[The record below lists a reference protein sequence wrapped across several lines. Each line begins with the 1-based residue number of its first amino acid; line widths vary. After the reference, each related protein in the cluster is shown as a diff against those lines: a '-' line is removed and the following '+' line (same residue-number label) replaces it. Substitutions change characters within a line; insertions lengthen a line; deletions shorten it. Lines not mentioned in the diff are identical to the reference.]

1 MDNNSIKAKISLFYE
16 KQQILNEPEKRQII
30 GIGDVVNDVKYVCA
44 KCYDID
50 NKITDVHVA
59 YNSSMKFGRHHN
71 CKDTGYCSE
80 IETELKKIDSNYIKT
95 IDTSKL
101 VNLIHYNINEKFD
114 TMKRLYYF
122 YKANCCLMNPN
133 KYKNK
138 KPTDSHTKGTYFRR
152 NCDITATHDYVL
164 FINETEKVMFY
175 FNEDYDLTPFKDCLL
190 LYVNK
195 QGFLRVML
203 DITNQKNGIVDCIY
217 SKHNVN
223 RMCIDCMLMSQN
235 YLNQVNYYIPTKYK
249 NQECIIP
256 EKSKYIQCVIEEGS
270 ALIDYRCM
278 LLIIGE
284 LRKDKIHI
292 DPKNLNKITLL
303 QFEIAKKT
311 HDTSIIEKV
320 VDNLYHLIYNF
331 RFTYGLTKNNSYD
344 FITELF
350 IYQMKENKQCDCNF
364 NSVSSKTIH
373 TYIENPVKYKT
384 PNNATNDYDLICE
397 YYTNTF
403 VPNIIN
409 FMNNARS
416 ITRENQLLRSNLFL
430 EIRKSV
436 RRIENNK
443 PLKQFNEKFYSKYGK
458 INPYNQL
465 PNKVYRCRDTQ
476 KYLKF
481 EKLKFCLLLHCSI
494 DYKKETTHEYT
505 YYTKDQIMFLSMN
518 QSIFWTTHEY
528 VDSID
533 ESLLDKAYDI
543 FNLNQDYDIIKNM
556 RSNFKYPY
564 YTINYHLNTR
574 LRYIEDCSVK
584 LYHKFK
590 KTLTSH
596 HFIQDYLKNKILT
609 TNSY

>member
-1 MDNNSIKAKISLFYE
+1 MTHQNNSIKAKISFFYD
-16 KQQILNEPEKRQII
+16 KHQILNEPEKRQTI
-30 GIGDVVNDVKYVCA
+30 GIGDAISDKNYVCGM
-44 KCYDID
+44 CYDID
-50 NKITDVHVA
+50 NKVIDAHIA
-59 YNSSMKFGRHHN
+59 YNSTMKFGRHHN
-71 CKDTGYCSE
+71 CKDSDYCSK
-80 IETELKKIDSNYIKT
+80 IYNETKKTESTYIKN
-95 IDTSKL
+95 INMDKL
-101 VNLIHYNINEKFD
+101 VNLLHFNINDKFNSAKD
-114 TMKRLYYF
+114 RLFYF
-122 YKANCCLMNPN
+122 YKSNCCILNPH
-133 KYKNK
+133 KNIK
-138 KPTDSHTKGTYFRR
+138 AKDSHSKGTYFSM
-152 NCDITATHDYVL
+152 NCKIKATPEYVL
-164 FINETEKVMFY
+164 FIKETEKVMFY
-175 FNEDYDLTPFKDCLL
+175 FNEDFDLTPFKDCLL

-195 QGFLRVML
+195 HGFLRVML
-203 DITNQKNGIVDCIY
+203 GISNKNIVDCIY
-217 SKHNVN
+217 SEHNVN
-223 RMCIDCMLMSQN
+223 QICNDCLIRSEN
-235 YLNQVNYYIPTKYK
+235 YLNDIHYYIPTQYK
-249 NQECIIP
+249 TKHIINP
-256 EKSKYIQCVIEEGS
+256 EKSKYIQCIIEESS

-284 LRKDKIHI
+284 LRKYNISI
-292 DPKNLNKITLL
+292 DPKILNKITHL
-303 QFEIAKKT
+303 QFEVAKKI

-331 RFTYGLTKNNSYD
+331 TFTYGLSKTDSYD
-344 FITELF
+344 FITDFF
-350 IYQMKENKQCDCNF
+350 IYIMKKETNQDCNF
-364 NSVSSKTIH
+364 NPVSSKTIH
-373 TYIENPVKYKT
+373 KYIETPVRYKI
-384 PNNATNDYDLICE
+384 PNKSTIDYDLICE

-416 ITRENQLLRSNLFL
+416 ITRENHLLRSNLFL

-436 RRIENNK
+436 RRIETNK
-443 PLKQFNEKFYSKYGK
+443 PIKQFSEKFYCKYGK

-528 VDSID
+528 IDSID

-584 LYHKFK
+584 LYYKLK

-609 TNSY
+609 TNIY